1 MRGEKMKGIFVGT
14 VLLIAILTLIISGVF
29 FVVLSSEYINL
40 KISLK
45 ASEVLKAADIVEAVK
60 RGLEVAYNYSFLQA
74 AYEVGKLGGYSNES
88 DVKEW
93 RRYDATYFPNS
104 YIENI
109 RLKMENYVEEYLK
122 ALEEEMSGFKFRK
135 PSINFLL
142 PENQGKDIKII
153 VSFDSPFRYSGN
165 FFTIYDNPNRTL
177 YISSDFEYF
186 KLYDTAYNLF
196 IDKDTVRERIN
207 VAENKMDDK
216 CRLIYLGDVC
226 EEYKIDVETKLEENC
241 PNADEKFKEKVI
253 QEIEKPI
260 SNDVN
265 VNLYVDKDKIEVKR
279 KSREIYDSF
288 QESSDCGCKI
298 IDWLQVD
305 NGTTTC
311 DEYCTSNN
319 YEYSKF
325 DNSQCFCGNCKE
337 YYKKYYNL
345 KYEYNYFS
353 AVRVIANITTKS
365 QYLAYDAMEGNVKL
379 RNFTLTFNLTTSN
392 DYSWKPI

>member
-40 KISLK
+40 KVSLK

-60 RGLEVAYNYSFLQA
+60 RGLEVAYNYSFFQA
-74 AYEVGKLGGYSNES
+74 AYEVGKLGGYNNES

-93 RRYDATYFPNS
+93 RRYDATYFPTS

-109 RLKMENYVEEYLK
+109 RIKTENFIEEYLK
-122 ALEEEMSGFKFRK
+122 ALEEDKNEFKFSK
-135 PSINFLL
+135 PSVNFIL
-142 PENQGKDIKII
+142 PTGEGREIKIN
-153 VSFDSPFRYSGN
+153 VSFDSPFRYSGQ

-177 YISSDFEYF
+177 YISRDFEYF
-186 KLYDTAYNLF
+186 KLYDIAYNLF
-196 IDKDTVRERIN
+196 IDKDSVREDIEK
-207 VAENKMDDK
+207 AEKELDDNCK
-216 CRLIYLGDVC
+216 VIYLGDVC
-226 EEYKIDVETKLEENC
+226 EKDKKDIDKVLENNC
-241 PNADEKFKEKVI
+241 PSADEKFKEKVI

-260 SNDVN
+260 SEDDVN
-265 VNLYVDKDKIEVKR
+265 INLYVDKIEVKHEG
-279 KSREIYDSF
+279 REIYESF
-288 QESSDCGCKI
+288 QESSDCRCKI

-319 YEYSKF
+319 YEYSNF
-325 DNSQCFCGNCKE
+325 ENSQCFCGNCKE

-345 KYEYNYFS
+345 RYKYSYFS

-365 QYLAYDAMEGNVKL
+365 QYLAYDATEGNVKL